1 MEEKILNTRKNGM
14 AMLLLTLL
22 GYVASIAL
30 FIYSITLLNADRML
44 LGVPLLILSIAYWIA
59 GIFLFCGLKV
69 LKPQEALVLT
79 LFGDY
84 IGTLKG
90 QGFYWVN
97 PFCTAVNP
105 AAGTRLSQSGDVNSK
120 ENSVAALFGNNGQNA
135 QMSVESMSKK
145 ISLKMM
151 TLNNSRQK
159 INDCLGNPVEIGIA
173 VIWRVTDTAKAVFNV
188 DNYKEYL
195 SLQCDSALRNVV
207 RVYPY
212 DVSPNVDTT
221 GDGVAD
227 EGSLRGSSEVVA
239 ARIRDEIQK
248 NVSEAGIEVVEARI
262 TYLAYAPEIAA
273 VMLQRQQA
281 SAIIDARKMIVDG
294 AVGMVEMALDRL
306 NENKVVELDDERK
319 AAMVSNL
326 LVVLC
331 GNCIYISFRKKRID
345 QLSVSKADQ
354 IFQFGNSLIR
364 PVQKDAFRFGCRL
377 DGKILSLQITQFI
390 DITTRI
396 YSNHLAACYV
406 WSCPA
411 VIIKTPFHGK
421 AAHDTV
427 NFSAL
432 HQFFFL
438 LPVNLDN
445 IHLISH
451 SFESFRGQ
459 FYIDSCRDSIF
470 IQIIIWWIVVAAER
484 DDRLFGFFFTATVIF
499 ASCQSSC

>member
-22 GYVASIAL
+22 GYVAAIAL
-30 FIYSITLLNADRML
+30 FIYSITLLDADRML
-44 LGVPLLILSIAYWIA
+44 LGVPLLILAIVYAVA

-105 AAGTRLSQSGDVNSK
+105 AAGTKLSQSGDVNSG
-120 ENSVAALFGNNGQNA
+120 EAGMAALLKAGNSSA
-135 QMSVESMSKK
+135 QTTELTSKK

-207 RVYPY
+207 RIYPY
-212 DVSPNVDTT
+212 DVAPNVDTT

-239 ARIRDEIQK
+239 KRIQGEIQK
-248 NVSEAGIEVVEARI
+248 NVTAAGIEIIEARI

-306 NENKVVELDDERK
+306 SENKVVELDDERK

-331 GNCIYISFRKKRID
+331 GNRDAQPI
-345 QLSVSKADQ
+345 V
-354 IFQFGNSLIR
+354 NS
-364 PVQKDAFRFGCRL
+364 G
-377 DGKILSLQITQFI
+377 SL
-390 DITTRI
+390 
-396 YSNHLAACYV
+396 Y
-406 WSCPA
+406 
-411 VIIKTPFHGK
+411 
-421 AAHDTV
+421 
-427 NFSAL
+427 
-432 HQFFFL
+432 
-438 LPVNLDN
+438 
-445 IHLISH
+445 
-451 SFESFRGQ
+451 
-459 FYIDSCRDSIF
+459 
-470 IQIIIWWIVVAAER
+470 
-484 DDRLFGFFFTATVIF
+484 
-499 ASCQSSC
+499 